1 MHMIN
6 NDRKLVWKHGKW
18 RFCQKILV
26 DEQCTGDKGTSLVH
40 SNSCIVTCAISLI
53 YLKSNLALSSLSTY
67 PYL

>member
-1 MHMIN
+1 MTENSCGNMGN
-6 NDRKLVWKHGKW
+6 GVSDK
-18 RFCQKILV
+18 KILV